1 MRGLS
6 RIRLLAGTGALALLV
21 AAWIFLGPQQLGGT
35 ASYAVVAGSSMEPQL
50 HRGDLVVARSRAHYK
65 IGDAVVYHNADLNRN
80 VLHRI
85 VGRDGSRYVFKGDHN
100 DFVDPTHPQQSDLI
114 GRLWFTAPGAGRVVE
129 WLQVPLHAAV
139 IAALAALLA
148 LGGGG
153 RGRRLR
159 WSPARSGG
167 GLARHARGMRPGL
180 PNAGA
185 PIAWLAAALIASL
198 LLGVVAFTRSSPA
211 AVNGAWKQR
220 GTFSYSA
227 PAPRGPVYPA
237 GRLVTGDAVFLRLV
251 PAVNVG
257 FDYRL
262 VAPLADRLAGTA
274 GLELT
279 VQGAN
284 GWKSS
289 MQLSPSKRFRGDNV
303 LVRGRLQL
311 AQLRS
316 LISSVER
323 LTGTTSPGYT
333 VTIRP
338 RIAVRGKVG
347 GARVSATF
355 APPLTFA
362 LDELHLQL
370 QEPTASTPGAAP
382 SNALHPVQNASA
394 TRPATAVSVGPLP
407 LGLARI
413 LAVLG
418 VLASLLGFAAVG
430 GLLPL
435 GSIGGEEIPA
445 RYRSMLVS
453 VGKPKHSAVDGWVVD
468 VESFKALAQLA
479 DHYDRLILHQ
489 RHQKGESYLV
499 EEGGVAYR
507 YTPETPLPTL
517 SGEEVPSIAPTGL

>member
-21 AAWIFLGPQQLGGT
+21 AAWILVGPRQLGGS
-35 ASYAVVAGSSMEPQL
+35 ASYAIVAGSSMEPQL
-50 HRGDLVVARSRAHYK
+50 HSGDLVVARSHAHYA

-85 VGRDGSRYVFKGDHN
+85 VGRDGSRFVFKGDHN
-100 DFVDPTHPQQSDLI
+100 DFVDPTHPQQRDLI
-114 GRLWFTAPGAGRVVE
+114 GSIWFTAPGVGRFVE

-148 LGGGG
+148 VGGGR

-159 WSPARSGG
+159 STMRVG
-167 GLARHARGMRPGL
+167 GLVRRAGAVRPGL

-185 PIAWLAAALIASL
+185 PVAWVAAALVASL
-198 LLGVVAFTRSSPA
+198 MLGIVAFTRDSAPA
-211 AVNGAWKQR
+211 ATSGAWRQH

-237 GRLVTGDAVFLRLV
+237 GRLGTGDAVFLRLV
-251 PAVNVG
+251 PAIDLR

-262 VAPLADRLAGTA
+262 QAPLADRLAGTA
-274 GLELT
+274 GLQLT
-279 VQGAN
+279 LRGAN
-284 GWKSS
+284 GWESS
-289 MQLSPSKRFRGDNV
+289 MQLAPSKPFRGDHV
-303 LVRGRLQL
+303 VVHGRLQL
-311 AQLRS
+311 ARLRS

-333 VTIRP
+333 VTVQP
-338 RIAVRGKVG
+338 RIAVRGNVVG
-347 GARVSATF
+347 DRVSTTF
-355 APPLTFA
+355 APSLTFA

-370 QEPTASTPGAAP
+370 QQPAAAVPGAAP
-382 SNALHPVQNASA
+382 SDALHPTQTAVVTGQ
-394 TRPATAVSVGPLP
+394 TTAVSVGPLP
-407 LGLARI
+407 LGVARI

-418 VLASLLGFAAVG
+418 VLASLLGLAALG

-435 GSIGGEEIPA
+435 GPAHGEEIPA

-468 VESFKALAQLA
+468 VDSFKALAQLA
-479 DHYDRLILHQ
+479 DHYERLILHQ
-489 RHQKGESYLV
+489 RHSKGESYLV

-507 YTPETPLPTL
+507 YTPASPLPTL

>member
-6 RIRLLAGTGALALLV
+6 RIRLLAGTGALVLLV
-21 AAWIFLGPQQLGGT
+21 AAWILVGPRQLGGS
-35 ASYAVVAGSSMEPQL
+35 ASYAIVAGSSMEPRL
-50 HRGDLVVARSRAHYK
+50 HSGDLVVARSHAHYA

-85 VGRDGSRYVFKGDHN
+85 VSRDGARFVFKGDHN
-100 DFVDPTHPQQSDLI
+100 DFVDPTHPQQSDLV
-114 GRLWFTAPGAGRVVE
+114 GSLWFTVPAVGRLVE

-148 LGGGG
+148 LGGGR

-159 WSPARSGG
+159 STVRIG
-167 GLARHARGMRPGL
+167 GLVRRAGEVRPGL
-180 PNAGA
+180 PSAGA
-185 PIAWLAAALIASL
+185 PIAWVAAALVASL
-198 LLGVVAFTRSSPA
+198 MLGIVAFTRDSAPA
-211 AVNGAWKQR
+211 ATNGAWKQR

-237 GRLVTGDAVFLRLV
+237 GLLGTGDAVFLRLV
-251 PAVNVG
+251 PAIDLR

-262 VAPLADRLAGTA
+262 QAPLADRLAGTA

-279 VQGAN
+279 LRGAN
-284 GWKSS
+284 GWEST
-289 MQLSPSKRFRGDNV
+289 MQLAPSKRFRGDHV
-303 LVRGRLQL
+303 VVHGRLQL
-311 AQLRS
+311 ARLRS

-333 VTIRP
+333 VTVQP
-338 RIAVRGKVG
+338 RIAVRGDVG
-347 GARVSATF
+347 GDRVSTAF
-355 APPLTFA
+355 APTLTFA

-370 QEPTASTPGAAP
+370 QQPTAAVSGAGP
-382 SNALHPVQNASA
+382 SDALHPTQSAVLTGAKASA
-394 TRPATAVSVGPLP
+394 SVGPLP
-407 LGLARI
+407 LRAARLLAI
-413 LAVLG
+413 LG
-418 VLASLLGFAAVG
+418 VLASSLGLAVLG

-435 GSIGGEEIPA
+435 GSVQGEEIPA

-489 RHQKGESYLV
+489 RHSKGESYLV
-499 EEGGVAYR
+499 EQGGVAYR
-507 YTPETPLPTL
+507 YTPEAPLPTL
-517 SGEEVPSIAPTGL
+517 SGEEVPSIAPPGL

>member
-21 AAWIFLGPQQLGGT
+21 AAWILVGPRQLGGS
-35 ASYAVVAGSSMEPQL
+35 ASYAIVAGSSMEPQL
-50 HRGDLVVARSRAHYK
+50 HSGDLVVARSHASYE

-85 VGRDGSRYVFKGDHN
+85 VGRDGSRFVFKGDHN

-114 GRLWFTAPGAGRVVE
+114 GSLWFTAPGVGRFVE

-148 LGGGG
+148 LGGGR

-159 WSPARSGG
+159 STMGIGRLVRRAG
-167 GLARHARGMRPGL
+167 AVRPGL

-185 PIAWLAAALIASL
+185 PVAWVAAALVASL
-198 LLGVVAFTRSSPA
+198 MLGVVAFTRDSAPA
-211 AVNGAWKQR
+211 ATSGAWTQH

-237 GRLVTGDAVFLRLV
+237 GRLGTGDAVFLRLV
-251 PAVNVG
+251 PAIDLR

-262 VAPLADRLAGTA
+262 QAPLADRLAGTA
-274 GLELT
+274 GLALT
-279 VQGAN
+279 LRGAN
-284 GWKSS
+284 GWESS
-289 MQLSPSKRFRGDNV
+289 MQLAPPKRFRGAHV
-303 LVRGRLQL
+303 VVHGRLEL
-311 AQLRS
+311 ARLRS

-333 VTIRP
+333 VTVQP
-338 RIAVRGKVG
+338 RIAVRGNVVG
-347 GARVSATF
+347 DRVSTSF
-355 APPLTFA
+355 APSLTFA

-370 QEPTASTPGAAP
+370 QQPTASVAGAAP
-382 SNALHPVQNASA
+382 FDALHPTQ
-394 TRPATAVSVGPLP
+394 TAVVSGPKAGVAVGPLP
-407 LGLARI
+407 LRAARI
-413 LAVLG
+413 IAVFG
-418 VLASLLGFAAVG
+418 VLASLLGLAALG

-435 GSIGGEEIPA
+435 GPVQGEEIPA
-445 RYRSMLVS
+445 RYRSMLVT

-489 RHQKGESYLV
+489 RHSKGESYLV
-499 EEGGVAYR
+499 EQGGVAYR
-507 YTPETPLPTL
+507 YTPEAPLPSL
-517 SGEEVPSIAPTGL
+517 SGEEVPSVAPTGL

>member
-21 AAWIFLGPQQLGGT
+21 AGWILVGPRQLGGS
-35 ASYAVVAGSSMEPQL
+35 ASYAIVAGSSMEPQL
-50 HRGDLVVARSRAHYK
+50 HSGDLVVARSHAHYA

-85 VGRDGSRYVFKGDHN
+85 VGRDGSRFLFKGDHN

-114 GRLWFTAPGAGRVVE
+114 GSLWFTAPGVGRFVE

-148 LGGGG
+148 LGGGR

-159 WSPARSGG
+159 STMGIGRLVRRGG
-167 GLARHARGMRPGL
+167 AVRPGL

-185 PIAWLAAALIASL
+185 PVAWVAAALVASL
-198 LLGVVAFTRSSPA
+198 MLGVVAFTRDSAPA
-211 AVNGAWKQR
+211 ATSGAWTQH

-237 GRLVTGDAVFLRLV
+237 GRLGTGDAVFLRLV
-251 PAVNVG
+251 PAIDLR

-262 VAPLADRLAGTA
+262 QAPLADRLAGTA
-274 GLELT
+274 GLALT
-279 VQGAN
+279 LRGAN
-284 GWKSS
+284 GWESS
-289 MQLSPSKRFRGDNV
+289 MQLAPSKRFRGDHVV
-303 LVRGRLQL
+303 LHGRLQL
-311 AQLRS
+311 ARLRS

-333 VTIRP
+333 VTVQP
-338 RIAVRGKVG
+338 RIAVRGDVVG
-347 GARVSATF
+347 DRVSTAF
-355 APPLTFA
+355 APSLTFT

-370 QEPTASTPGAAP
+370 QQPSAAVPGATASD
-382 SNALHPVQNASA
+382 ALHPTQ
-394 TRPATAVSVGPLP
+394 TAVVTGPKAGASVGPLP
-407 LGLARI
+407 LSVARI
-413 LAVLG
+413 LAAIG
-418 VLASLLGFAAVG
+418 VLASLLGLAALG

-435 GSIGGEEIPA
+435 GPVQGEEIPA
-445 RYRSMLVS
+445 RYRSMLVT
-453 VGKPKHSAVDGWVVD
+453 VGKPKHSAVDGWVVA
-468 VESFKALAQLA
+468 VESFQALAQLA

-489 RHQKGESYLV
+489 RHAKGESYLV

-507 YTPETPLPTL
+507 YTPEAPLPSL
-517 SGEEVPSIAPTGL
+517 SGEEVPSVAPTGL